1 MWSVFE
7 IIIFFGGMVMKM
19 RILVSVFVVFA
30 ISGMAQA
37 DLWGTPVTDGSFES
51 VENGTPHDQIGN
63 WGYDMDAWF
72 ENENPNANA
81 NFWEKG
87 SAIGLVGD
95 GDIWAGTE
103 TGGAYYQAVGTV
115 DDGATYAVSSLIGS
129 RWGTSFL
136 TGSFS
141 LYAGGVETDGADVV
155 DLSSFAT
162 LLDSAN
168 VTVADGTLVSTDVY
182 AVSVNLS
189 TGTGHAGELLWLE
202 VRSVEGKDYFDAVSI
217 TPEPAT
223 LILLGLGGFLIR
235 KRR

>member
-1 MWSVFE
+1 
-7 IIIFFGGMVMKM
+7 MKI

-51 VENGTPHDQIGN
+51 VEGGTPHGDLGG
-63 WGYDMDAWF
+63 WGYNIDAWF
-72 ENENPNANA
+72 ENENPSSWE

-87 SAIGLVGD
+87 SDIGLVGD

-103 TGGAYYQAVGTV
+103 TGGAFYQAVGTV
-115 DDGATYAVSSLIGS
+115 DNGATYTVSSLIGS

-141 LYAGGVETDGADVV
+141 LYAGGVETDGADAVE
-155 DLSSFAT
+155 LSSFAA

-182 AVSVNLS
+182 AVSVDLS

-202 VRSVEGKDYFDAVSI
+202 VKSVEGKDYFDNVSI
-217 TPEPAT
+217 VPEPAT
-223 LILLGLGGFLIR
+223 LALLGFGGIALIR
-235 KRR
+235 RKRA